1 MANDINTITIT
12 GRLGR
17 DAEMR
22 GSDGSILS
30 MRVASNYSA
39 KEGGE
44 WVEKTNWL
52 DAVMFG
58 NRAQAVSQYLTKG
71 TEVAISGELRIR
83 EYEARDGSKRNAVEI
98 VVDELKLVGGFKQA
112 QQQQAASV
120 FADEIPF

>member
-1 MANDINTITIT
+1 MAKDINSITIT

-17 DAEMR
+17 DAELR
-22 GSDGSILS
+22 GDSGSILS
-30 MRVASNYSA
+30 MRVANNVSA

-58 NRAQAVSQYLTKG
+58 ARAHAVAPYLKKG

-83 EYEARDGSKRNAVEI
+83 EYEARDGGKRIAVEI
-98 VVDELKLVGGFKQA
+98 VVDELKLLGGFPKPEA
-112 QQQQAASV
+112 QPVSV
-120 FADEIPF
+120 YSDEIPF

>member
-1 MANDINTITIT
+1 MSKDINTITIT

-17 DAEMR
+17 DAELR
-22 GSDGSILS
+22 GDSGSILS
-30 MRVASNYSA
+30 MRVANNVSV

-58 NRAQAVSQYLTKG
+58 ARAQAVAPYLKKG

-83 EYEARDGSKRNAVEI
+83 EYEARDGGKRIAVEI
-98 VVDELKLVGGFKQA
+98 VVDELKLVGGFPKPEA
-112 QQQQAASV
+112 QPVSV
-120 FADEIPF
+120 YSDEIPF